1 MGAVTFTL
9 QNRGSTVEPQVESQT
24 AQADREVKHLKKTLG
39 RLDIVFLIV
48 AAVVSIEA
56 LGQVSGFGAE
66 TFTWALVL
74 AVFFLVPYGLIFA
87 ETGAA
92 FTGEGGVYVWCRK
105 AFGRPAAAIASLLTW
120 VTQPVW
126 VGGSMAFIASE
137 AWSTYVMHFEHG
149 SAADYG
155 FKLVFIWLT
164 VLAAII
170 SLRHGKWIPN
180 IGAIL
185 KIAFLLMFL
194 VTTVIYAVRNGVAGL
209 SASDF
214 APTMG
219 GLLGVTPL
227 LLFSYLG
234 FESGNSAA
242 GEMKNPAR
250 DVPFAIARSAGIAA
264 AAYLLPIFAILI
276 VLPADQIT
284 GIGGLMEAVSTVF
297 SVYGSAAPAMLTVT
311 GIIFAIVLMTQG
323 SAWMIISDRM
333 QAMAAA
339 DGAFFGGFFG
349 RFHPQLGT
357 PVRVNLLSG
366 VVATV
371 FCLVA
376 MQVTGSSAAIFGVV
390 LSISISTFLL
400 SYVIAIPAA
409 VRLRTRF
416 PDVPR
421 PFRVPTGNAGF
432 RALGALCFAWVA
444 LGSWVAVFPGTLERL
459 FGLDYDFVETWG
471 VSQLTFEV
479 FTLGTLVVLGLLGAV
494 GYLRARPVRA
504 ERPVSAPLE
513 GTLPGKEAAQL

>member
-1 MGAVTFTL
+1 V
-9 QNRGSTVEPQVESQT
+9 NSQPTQALPADRET
-24 AQADREVKHLKKTLG
+24 AQADRETKHLKKTLG
-39 RLDIVFLIV
+39 RLDIIFLIV
-48 AAVVSIEA
+48 AAVVSVEV

-92 FTGEGGVYVWCRK
+92 FTGEGGVYIWARK
-105 AFGRPAAAIASLLTW
+105 AFGRPVAAIASLLTW

-137 AWSTYVMHFEHG
+137 AWSSYVTPFEHG
-149 SAADYG
+149 SVADYA

-180 IGAIL
+180 VGAIL
-185 KIAFLLMFL
+185 KIVFLGVFLL
-194 VTTVIYAVRNGVAGL
+194 TTGIYAARNGVAGL

-214 APTMG
+214 NPTVA

-250 DVPFAIARSAGIAA
+250 DVPIAIARSAGIAA
-264 AAYLLPIFAILI
+264 AAYLLPIFAILV
-276 VLPADQIT
+276 VLPSDEIT
-284 GIGGLMEAVSTVF
+284 GIGGLMEAVATVY
-297 SVYGSAAPAMLTVT
+297 SVYGPAAPAMLTIT
-311 GIIFAIVLMTQG
+311 GVIFAIVLMTQG

-349 RFHPQLGT
+349 RFHPRLGT

-371 FCLVA
+371 FMAVA

-432 RALGALCFAWVA
+432 RLLGGLCFAWVL
-444 LGSWVAVFPGTLERL
+444 LGSWVAVFPGTLDRL
-459 FGLDYDFVETWG
+459 FGLDYDFNEIWG
-471 VSQLTFEV
+471 VSQWTFEA
-479 FTLGTLVVLGLLGAV
+479 FTLGTLTTLGVLGAV
-494 GYLRARPVRA
+494 GYLRAKPVRA
-504 ERPVSAPLE
+504 EARDAKPVTVDQDAGKVGAYLE
-513 GTLPGKEAAQL
+513 C

>member
-1 MGAVTFTL
+1 V
-9 QNRGSTVEPQVESQT
+9 NPQPTQAIPVDRET
-24 AQADREVKHLKKTLG
+24 AQADRETKHLKKTLG
-39 RLDIVFLIV
+39 RLDIIFLIV
-48 AAVVSIEA
+48 AAVVSVEV

-92 FTGEGGVYVWCRK
+92 FTGEGGVYIWARK
-105 AFGRPAAAIASLLTW
+105 AFGRPVAAIASLLTW

-137 AWSTYVMHFEHG
+137 AWSSYVTPFEHG
-149 SAADYG
+149 SVADYA

-180 IGAIL
+180 VGAIL
-185 KIAFLLMFL
+185 KIVFLGVFLL
-194 VTTVIYAVRNGVAGL
+194 TTGIYAARNGVAGL

-214 APTMG
+214 NPTVA

-250 DVPFAIARSAGIAA
+250 DVPIAIARSAGIAA
-264 AAYLLPIFAILI
+264 AAYLLPIFAILV
-276 VLPADQIT
+276 VLPSDEIT
-284 GIGGLMEAVSTVF
+284 GIGGLMEAVATVY
-297 SVYGSAAPAMLTVT
+297 SVYGPAAPAMLTIT
-311 GIIFAIVLMTQG
+311 GVIFAIVLMTQG

-349 RFHPQLGT
+349 RFHPRLGT
-357 PVRVNLLSG
+357 PGSGQPALGCGCDGLHGGRHAGHRFVRRHLRRRAEHFDLHLPAQLRHRDPRRG
-366 VVATV
+366 
-371 FCLVA
+371 
-376 MQVTGSSAAIFGVV
+376 AAAYPVPGCAAAVPGPDRQCRV
-390 LSISISTFLL
+390 
-400 SYVIAIPAA
+400 PAA
-409 VRLRTRF
+409 RWSVLRMGAARVLGGG
-416 PDVPR
+416 VPR
-421 PFRVPTGNAGF
+421 HAG
-432 RALGALCFAWVA
+432 
-444 LGSWVAVFPGTLERL
+444 
-459 FGLDYDFVETWG
+459 
-471 VSQLTFEV
+471 
-479 FTLGTLVVLGLLGAV
+479 
-494 GYLRARPVRA
+494 
-504 ERPVSAPLE
+504 APLRPR
-513 GTLPGKEAAQL
+513 L